1 MNLEKIEELWAKDA
15 EKFFDHRDL
24 PELLANDSME
34 TPKLHAKYLQLH
46 NEFKLMLSDAETKG
60 RKLYMQRNPLTLRY

>member
-1 MNLEKIEELWAKDA
+1 MNLEKIEEMWAKDA

-34 TPKLHAKYLQLH
+34 TPKLHAKYLHCL
-46 NEFKLMLSDAETKG
+46 LYTSDAADE
-60 RKLYMQRNPLTLRY
+60 